1 MIFKLLLLFIPVSL
15 ILEYAVHPGPVWVFL
30 TAVVAIVPLAEF
42 IRESTE
48 HLAER
53 LGSAIG
59 GLLNVTFG
67 NMKARLASDP
77 YSALDSGSA
86 ELVKSKLSVIAPVWI
101 QYATLTAVN
110 G

>member
-1 MIFKLLLLFIPVSL
+1 MIFKLLLLLIPLSL
-15 ILEYAVHPGPVWVFL
+15 ILEYVVHAGPLWVFI
-30 TAVVAIVPLAEF
+30 TAVIAIVPLAEF

-67 NMKARLASDP
+67 NM
-77 YSALDSGSA
+77 A
-86 ELVKSKLSVIAPVWI
+86 ELILALFVL
-101 QYATLTAVN
+101 YE
-110 G
+110 